1 MHRILVINPGSTST
15 EINIFEDETE
25 VKSAQIV
32 HPVAELKAF
41 KRVIEQFPYRN
52 NIIKSKLSEWCVKKG
67 DLSAVVGRSGP
78 RTKESGIFEVN
89 QLMFDVVKSEQ
100 VRVEHPAILG
110 CMLAKEIADEYQIP
124 AFVPYAPPIE
134 WPRIASVSGIP
145 GINRRPAYH
154 RQNIEAVA
162 ILAAN
167 EMGIDIKDVRLVI
180 AHLEGGMS
188 IVAFEEG
195 KVIDTTSAFDEG
207 PFTMERSGSLPASQ
221 VVELC
226 FSGKYTREQV
236 LKMIRG
242 EGGMVAFLGV
252 NKVGEVENM
261 IDGGNEEA
269 EFYLEAMCYQIAKDI
284 GAMATVLKGKVDA
297 IILTGKI
304 LDSKRAVSQ
313 IIERVES
320 IAPIKTYPEQ
330 EALVFARAGLSVLR
344 GDEKVKTYE

>member
-1 MHRILVINPGSTST
+1 MFKILVINPGSTST

-32 HPVAELKAF
+32 HPVAELRQF

-52 NIIKSKLSEWCVKKG
+52 DIIKSKLSEWGIKKG

-78 RTKESGIFEVN
+78 RARESGIFEVN
-89 QLMFDVVKSEQ
+89 QLMFDVVKSEK

-110 CMLAKEIADEYQIP
+110 CMLAKEVADEYQIP
-124 AFVPYAPPIE
+124 AFVPYPPPIE
-134 WPRIASVSGIP
+134 WPRIARVSGLP
-145 GINRRPAYH
+145 EINRRPAYH

-162 ILAAN
+162 ILAAR
-167 EMGIDIKDVRLVI
+167 EIGIDIKDIRLVI

-188 IVAFEEG
+188 IVAFEDG
-195 KVIDTTSAFDEG
+195 RVIDTTSAFDEG
-207 PFTMERSGSLPASQ
+207 PFTMERSGSLPAGQ
-221 VVELC
+221 VVEMC

-242 EGGMVAFLGV
+242 EGGMVAFLGI
-252 NKVGEVENM
+252 NKVGDVEDK
-261 IDGGNEEA
+261 IESGDKEA

-297 IILTGKI
+297 VILTGKI

-313 IIERVES
+313 IIERVEF
-320 IAPIKTYPEQ
+320 IAPVKTYPEQ
-330 EALVFARAGLSVLR
+330 EAIVFARAGLSVLR
-344 GDEKVKTYE
+344 GDEKAKTYE

>member
-330 EALVFARAGLSVLR
+330 EAIVFARAGLSVLR

>member
-1 MHRILVINPGSTST
+1 MYKILVINPGSTST
-15 EINIFEDETE
+15 EINIFEDEKE

-32 HPVAELKAF
+32 HPVAELRQF
-41 KRVIEQFPYRN
+41 KKVIEQFPYRN
-52 NIIKSKLSEWCVKKG
+52 NIIKSKLLEWGIKKG

-78 RTKESGIFEVN
+78 RVKESGIFEVN
-89 QLMFDVVKSEQ
+89 QLMVDMVKSEK

-110 CMLAKEIADEYQIP
+110 CMLAKEVADEYQIP
-124 AFVPYAPPIE
+124 AFIPYPPPIE
-134 WPRIASVSGIP
+134 WPRLASVSGIP
-145 GINRRPAYH
+145 IIDRRPAYH

-162 ILAAN
+162 ILAAS
-167 EMGIDIKDVRLVI
+167 EMSIDIQNIKLVI

-188 IVAFEEG
+188 IAAFEDG
-195 KVIDTTSAFDEG
+195 KVIDTTNAFDEG

-221 VVELC
+221 VVEIC
-226 FSGKYTREQV
+226 FSGKYTRDQV

-252 NKVGEVENM
+252 NKISDVENK
-261 IDGGNEEA
+261 IESGDKEA

-304 LDSKRAVSQ
+304 LESKRAVNW
-313 IIERVES
+313 IIERVGF
-320 IAPIKTYPEQ
+320 IAPVKTYPEQ
-330 EALVFARAGLSVLR
+330 EAIVFAQAGLSVLR
-344 GDEKVKTYE
+344 GDEKAKTYE